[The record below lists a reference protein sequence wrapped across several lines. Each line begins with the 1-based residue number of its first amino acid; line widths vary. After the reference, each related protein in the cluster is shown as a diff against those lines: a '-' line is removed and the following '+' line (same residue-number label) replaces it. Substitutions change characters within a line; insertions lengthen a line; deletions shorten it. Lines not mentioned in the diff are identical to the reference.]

1 MHLKAILSVLA
12 ALVAAVVLVSASGAG
27 RGNLRSARIDV
38 STRAAVVH
46 YLRSIHV
53 NPSGVVIQRGARNY
67 AGSRCPGKAWSCTS
81 TRHPVVQV
89 AAPGGKNTFTCSTA
103 HCAVVQVATATAA
116 TNTAKCIKTSGA
128 LQACF
133 ISQSSSSADN
143 RAIVVETTSTSGL
156 VQLAALG
163 AEIRQR
169 ATGATNSNTACVL
182 QMVNANGSTSTGG
195 SNVSVVMEAHQ
206 AVRVV
211 QDSKHGGNSVQ
222 NASAASG
229 GTCVAGALTQGQT
242 VTSNV
247 KGTGSITQRQ
257 NAVNLGPTLGAN
269 VWLDIEQNQ
278 SSGFFGTATGPNS
291 AVFNQTN
298 TLTAVANTSVGPVRQ
313 TQSSVNGGILA
324 KVNQDSRDVST
335 AIASQTETQCE
346 DAHLSAAPFT
356 CDTATADP
364 PPGYSLTQTQFGP
377 VRKGGG
383 DSVQTG
389 NSGDTFTITQSSKQD
404 NDTGSGQT
412 NVVQGDCHTDGNC
425 TVAQTTTVQGETTTN
440 VQSGQDIDTTTSCTG
455 SDCNTTCT
463 GSGCTTFT
471 ESGSQ
476 LTATN
481 TEIAEFGYGGMRGDG
496 TGSIGV
502 TGVTG
507 VVTKALLYWQG
518 PTNSTDPTA
527 NAAVTFNGA
536 PVIGAN
542 IGFASSNCW
551 DFTNSQ
557 AYRADVTPLVTGN
570 GTYSLANFRK
580 SADVEINGAA
590 LVVFYN
596 DGNVANDRNV
606 VLWNGNDS
614 NVTSTGQPD
623 GWDETLTGV
632 PYPGSGGATLDFVVS
647 DGQTFTDDALVLNGT
662 TIVPS
667 GGIFEGDSTPAG
679 PFTASG
685 DLWDVKSFDITDSLT
700 AGSNTLNLT
709 TGLVNDCLS
718 VVVAAANVPA
728 SAPVIIGSPQAALGH
743 HPAVAQRRAAPAGAP
758 ERAHVRAG
766 APPLGATTRALGSG

>member
-1 MHLKAILSVLA
+1 MHVKAILSVLA
-12 ALVAAVVLVSASGAG
+12 AFVAAVVLVSASGAG
-27 RGNLRSARIDV
+27 TGTVRAVRIDV

-46 YLRSIHV
+46 YLRSVHV
-53 NPSGVVIQRGARNY
+53 NPRGVVIQRGARNY

-81 TRHPVVQV
+81 TSHPVVQV

-156 VQLAALG
+156 AQLAALG

-169 ATGATNSNTACVL
+169 ATGASNSNTACVL
-182 QMVNANGSTSTGG
+182 QTVNANGSTSTGG

-206 AVRVV
+206 AVKVV
-211 QDSKHGGNSVQ
+211 QDSAHGGNSVQ

-242 VTSNV
+242 LTSNV

-257 NAVNLGPTLGAN
+257 NALNLGAN
-269 VWLDIEQNQ
+269 VWLDIKQNQ
-278 SSGFFGTATGPNS
+278 SSGFFGSATGPNS

-335 AIASQTETQCE
+335 AIATQAETQCE
-346 DAHLSAAPFT
+346 DAHLSGGPFT
-356 CDTATADP
+356 CHTATPD

-389 NSGDTFTITQSSKQD
+389 NSGDMFTITQSSKQD
-404 NDTGSGQT
+404 NDTGNGQT
-412 NVVQGDCHTDGNC
+412 NLVQGDCHTDGNC

-440 VQSGQDIDTTTSCTG
+440 VQSGQDIDTTTSCIG
-455 SDCNTTCT
+455 SDCNTTCS
-463 GSGCTTFT
+463 GSSCTTFT
-471 ESGSQ
+471 ENGSQ

-481 TEIAEFGYGGMRGDG
+481 TQIKEFGYGGMRGDG

-502 TGVTG
+502 TDITG
-507 VVTKALLYWQG
+507 VVSKALLYWQG

-527 NAAVTFNGA
+527 NAAVTFNGT
-536 PVIGAN
+536 PIVGSN

-551 DFTNSQ
+551 GFFANSQ
-557 AYRADVTPLVTGN
+557 AYRADVTALVTGN
-570 GTYSLANFRK
+570 GSYSLANFRK
-580 SADVEINGAA
+580 STDVEINGAA

-596 DGNVANDRNV
+596 DGDVTNDRNV

-614 NVTSTGQPD
+614 NITSSGAPD

-632 PYPGSGGATLDFVVS
+632 PYPGSGSASLDFVVS
-647 DGQTFTDDALVLNGT
+647 DGQAFTDDALALNEA

-667 GGIFEGDSTPAG
+667 GAIFEGDSTPAG

-685 DLWDVKSFDITDSLT
+685 DLWDVESFDITDSLT
-700 AGSNTLNLT
+700 AGSNTLHLT
-709 TGLVNDCLS
+709 TGLANDCLS
-718 VVVAAANVPA
+718 VVVAAANVPV
-728 SAPVIIGSPQAALGH
+728 SAPVVIGSPQAALGH
-743 HPAVAQRRAAPAGAP
+743 HPAIAQRRAAPARAP
-758 ERAHVRAG
+758 ERAHLRAEV
-766 APPLGATTRALGSG
+766 PTLGGTTRALGSG

>member
-1 MHLKAILSVLA
+1 VHLKAILSVLA

-27 RGNLRSARIDV
+27 TGKVRSARIDV

-46 YLRSIHV
+46 YLRSIHL

-156 VQLAALG
+156 AQLAALG

-169 ATGATNSNTACVL
+169 ATGASNSNTACVL
-182 QMVNANGSTSTGG
+182 QTVNANGSTSTGG

-242 VTSNV
+242 LTSNV

-335 AIASQTETQCE
+335 AIATQTETQCE

-455 SDCNTTCT
+455 SDCNTTCN
-463 GSGCTTFT
+463 GSSCTTFT

-496 TGSIGV
+496 TGSITV
-502 TGVTG
+502 SGVTG
-507 VVTKALLYWQG
+507 VVTKALLYWNG
-518 PTNSTDPTA
+518 PTSSNNPAA
-527 NAAVTFNGA
+527 NAAVTFNGT
-536 PVIGAN
+536 PVVGTN
-542 IGFASSNCW
+542 IGVASSNCW
-551 DFTNSQ
+551 GPGFTNSHS
-557 AYRADVTPLVTGN
+557 YRADVTGLVSSN
-570 GTYSLANFRK
+570 GSYSLADFVK
-580 SADVEINGAA
+580 ADADINGVG
-590 LVVFYN
+590 LVVFFN
-596 DGNVANDRNV
+596 DGNPNNWRNV

-614 NVTSTGQPD
+614 NVTTSDTLD

-632 PYPGSGGATLDFVVS
+632 PYPGSGSASLDFIVS

-662 TIVPS
+662 PIVPS
-667 GGIFEGDSTPAG
+667 GAIFQGDSTPAG
-679 PFTASG
+679 PFDASG
-685 DLWDVKSFDITDSLT
+685 DLWDVKSYPITGSLT
-700 AGSNTLNLT
+700 VGLNTLRLT
-709 TGLVNDCLS
+709 TGLMQDCLS
-718 VVVAAANVPA
+718 LVVAAANVPV
-728 SAPVIIGSPQAALGH
+728 SAPVVIGSPQVALAH
-743 HPAVAQRRAAPAGAP
+743 HAAVARRAPARAPKRPHLKP
-758 ERAHVRAG
+758 EG
-766 APPLGATTRALGSG
+766 STLGATTRPLGSG